1 MAATFLASM
10 RAIFCAYRG
19 FLRTA
24 RNAAVSRAKSEVA
37 ELKKQRREK
46 KLEKESKV
54 DYMTGDGD
62 VIETKSQV

>member
-1 MAATFLASM
+1 MYDDL
-10 RAIFCAYRG
+10 
-19 FLRTA
+19 
-24 RNAAVSRAKSEVA
+24 SRAKSEVA